1 MAWWRGNEESDVG
14 VNAFEV
20 YFWKLSKVLYIR
32 LAGAA
37 MMLLPWKVV
46 AGGRE
51 GMKAVGRE
59 DEWGIPWES
68 KLRRV

>member
-1 MAWWRGNEESDVG
+1 MV
-14 VNAFEV
+14 
-20 YFWKLSKVLYIR
+20 YIR
-32 LAGAA
+32 SAGAA

-51 GMKAVGRE
+51 GVKAVGRE
-59 DEWGIPWES
+59 GEWGISWAS